1 MKRQKVFTKLNRYLC
16 NFILVPVFVFLAH
29 SGAYSSDF
37 AIGYNTDCFIGRMY
51 WNSSQLHTDLLV
63 NYSYYEKKDNE
74 RGTSEVINR
83 FKIGINPLNLNVFKN
98 EYGTIDLG
106 FTVFAEFSDQKDA
119 YIPTY
124 SVILNIPQL
133 GLTIPGME
141 NIILLFN
148 LGLIYRG
155 NDEGLLEENKIELL
169 DFKESV
175 GFLIKL

>member
-1 MKRQKVFTKLNRYLC
+1 M
-16 NFILVPVFVFLAH
+16 ILVSIFVLLAH

-37 AIGYNTDCFIGRMY
+37 AIGYNTDCFTARMY
-51 WNSSQLHTDLLV
+51 WNSTQLHTDLLF

-83 FKIGINPLNLNVFKN
+83 FKIGISPLNLNVFKN

-106 FTVFAEFSDQKDA
+106 FIVFAQFSDQKDA

-124 SVILNIPQL
+124 TVILNIPQL
-133 GLTIPGME
+133 GLTIPGMD

-155 NDEGLLEENKIELL
+155 DNIQILEEDQIELL

>member
-1 MKRQKVFTKLNRYLC
+1 MKRQKTFVKFNRYLC
-16 NFILVPVFVFLAH
+16 NLILVPVFVFLAH

-37 AIGYNTDCFIGRMY
+37 AIGYNTDCFVGRMY
-51 WNSSQLHTDLLV
+51 WNSSQLHTELLV
-63 NYSYYEKKDNE
+63 NYSYYEKKDTE

-83 FKIGINPLNLNVFKN
+83 VKIGISPLNLNVFKN

-155 NDEGLLEENKIELL
+155 DSVKTLEESKIELF

>member
-1 MKRQKVFTKLNRYLC
+1 MTRRKGFTELNRFFYNLFFIFI
-16 NFILVPVFVFLAH
+16 FILFAH
-29 SGAYSSDF
+29 TAAYSSDF
-37 AIGYNTDCFIGRMY
+37 AVGYNTDCFVGRMY
-51 WNSSQLHTDLLV
+51 WNSTQLHTDLLV
-63 NYSYYEKKDNE
+63 NYSYYEKKDTE

-83 FKIGINPLNLNVFKN
+83 LKIGINPLNLNVFKN

-119 YIPTY
+119 FIPTY
-124 SVILNIPQL
+124 TIILNIPQL

-155 NDEGLLEENKIELL
+155 DSEKTIEENRIELL
-169 DFKESV
+169 DFKESA